1 MFHAFRHHRVV
12 VERIA
17 ELNEME
23 YDHLRDIEPVSA
35 RARDKAMHFLSRRPD
50 LTNGMSVAATPDG
63 GIVMDFIRNGR
74 EYLVK
79 IESKGNISIIAGTD
93 GENRTPVSI
102 MSRGIDRDFLQELA
116 EEIPDPLSPEV
127 QRGEGAYQ
135 SPVPGFISG
144 GNLSKDKIF
153 EITTDGGQLIGVKNK
168 HTKYGFDLTCFSA
181 PEGAAITVDTIDD
194 VAREMASQGHKVLMA
209 RRFNGT
215 RIVSLHDISVFPT
228 SIIKK
233 AKLPSGCRL
242 SELQEVAARR
252 ALRS

>member
-1 MFHAFRHHRVV
+1 LFHAFRHHRVV

-135 SPVPGFISG
+135 SPVPGCVFRSIRP
-144 GNLSKDKIF
+144 LIP
-153 EITTDGGQLIGVKNK
+153 TTCAHLFRGIRPLV
-168 HTKYGFDLTCFSA
+168 TRC
-181 PEGAAITVDTIDD
+181 
-194 VAREMASQGHKVLMA
+194 REAVGWGYQV
-209 RRFNGT
+209 
-215 RIVSLHDISVFPT
+215 
-228 SIIKK
+228 
-233 AKLPSGCRL
+233 
-242 SELQEVAARR
+242 
-252 ALRS
+252 